1 MKIKELKEKIKNLP
15 DNMDVFVAERKT
27 EFAYGLINSAIV
39 KKINLVEDPDGEVL
53 AQENVFILD
62 EE

>member
-62 EE
+62 E

>member
-39 KKINLVEDPDGEVL
+39 KKINLVEDPDGEDTG
-53 AQENVFILD
+53 FSK
-62 EE
+62 

>member
-1 MKIKELKEKIKNLP
+1 
-15 DNMDVFVAERKT
+15 MDVFVAERKT